1 MRKFFQCLLAEVRKL
16 LGPRRI
22 ANSLHGCNATAACEK
37 LLTQDILEA
46 PEFVE
51 EIVRFQKCLCRS
63 SESEIRVSWVKTF
76 SERQTLA
83 LSIRKRKSWLH

>member
-1 MRKFFQCLLAEVRKL
+1 MRKFFKCLLAEVSQL

-37 LLTQDILEA
+37 LLTRGILEA

-51 EIVRFQKCLCRS
+51 EIVRFQKCLS
-63 SESEIRVSWVKTF
+63 VQIVGE
-76 SERQTLA
+76 
-83 LSIRKRKSWLH
+83 